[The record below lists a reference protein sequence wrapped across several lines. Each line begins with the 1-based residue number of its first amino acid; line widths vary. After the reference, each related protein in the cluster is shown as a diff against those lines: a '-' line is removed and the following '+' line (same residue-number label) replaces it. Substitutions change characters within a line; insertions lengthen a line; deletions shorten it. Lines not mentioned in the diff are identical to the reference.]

1 MAGRAVGIPME
12 RLMTV
17 LTVGQGQQFAR
28 LSDAIAAAANGDLLQ
43 VQAGTYAN
51 DFATI
56 NKALIIEGVG
66 GMVRLVAKPA
76 PYTMT
81 QEYQEETNEFLKVRC
96 LPLTTSAINQLT
108 RTPRTKNPIPS
119 LVSPLLVTPARV
131 WSSLLPRQLNS
142 IHNVVSFVLEAW
154 VTLRRRIGV

>member
-56 NKALIIEGVG
+56 NKALTIEGVG
-66 GMVRLVAKPA
+66 GMVRLVA
-76 PYTMT
+76 
-81 QEYQEETNEFLKVRC
+81 
-96 LPLTTSAINQLT
+96 TTS
-108 RTPRTKNPIPS
+108 PS
-119 LVSPLLVTPARV
+119 NGKAVLVTQAD
-131 WSSLLPRQLNS
+131 
-142 IHNVVSFVLEAW
+142 
-154 VTLRRRIGV
+154 VTLRNIEISGARGRPERRRRAP